1 MMFIR
6 MFTDTSNVQTCLTA
20 SVYMTISLTLERY
33 FSVVQPLYQLQ
44 NRLLRTYNNT
54 TINIWSVETYLKVE
68 GWCCKFTLV
77 EMNWN
82 CEHVLQSETH
92 RTNQNLAFQINF
104 EPPKKFNISNITYGV
119 QMSHCHWH
127 WNIEITKVQA
137 AIRFCTSV
145 FIVGFL
151 GSTIKMFYGTG
162 SREVIFT
169 WMIMIDGD
177 IMQTISSIL
186 SPLSVSLKV
195 KVKYFNS
202 R

>member
-1 MMFIR
+1 MMFTR

-44 NRLLRTYNNT
+44 NRLLH
-54 TINIWSVETYLKVE
+54 TINIYHNKYMFSWNLLE
-68 GWCCKFTLV
+68 GWRMKVDVVCKFTLV
-77 EMNWN
+77 QMNWN
-82 CEHVLQSETH
+82 FEHVLQSETH

-119 QMSHCHWH
+119 QMSHWH

-137 AIRFCTSV
+137 AIRFYTSV
-145 FIVGFL
+145 FSVGFL

-162 SREVIFT
+162 SREVIFM

-177 IMQTISSIL
+177 IIQTISSIL
-186 SPLSVSLKV
+186 SPLSR

>member
-77 EMNWN
+77 QMNWN
-82 CEHVLQSETH
+82 FKHVLQSETH

-104 EPPKKFNISNITYGV
+104 EPPKKFNISIKYYLWCSNVTLPLALK
-119 QMSHCHWH
+119 H
-127 WNIEITKVQA
+127 WNNQDSGSHQILYIGLHCWIFGFNNKNVLWNWKQGSNFYVNDYDWWRHNTDN
-137 AIRFCTSV
+137 
-145 FIVGFL
+145 FIYSF
-151 GSTIKMFYGTG
+151 
-162 SREVIFT
+162 
-169 WMIMIDGD
+169 
-177 IMQTISSIL
+177 SSHTL
-186 SPLSVSLKV
+186 S
-195 KVKYFNS
+195 
-202 R
+202 